1 MMNLKKGLMNLRKM
15 MLKKVISRTNTKN
28 SEELRL
34 NLYSLYSDYL
44 LSKEVFKN
52 NKDLKPFLEQN
63 NIYFKEYVY
72 ASRTTIISR
81 VIRKIE
87 KGGIEELNL
96 YFNSIKNV
104 LFDELSL
111 PKEKVKH
118 NDDLDDILNQFGD

>member
-1 MMNLKKGLMNLRKM
+1 MRKT
-15 MLKKVISRTNTKN
+15 MLKKIISRTNTKN

-44 LSKEVFKN
+44 LSREAFKK

-63 NIYFKEYVY
+63 NIYFKDYVY

-87 KGGIEELNL
+87 KGEIEDLNL

-111 PKEKVKH
+111 PKDKVKQ
-118 NDDLDDILNQFGD
+118 NDDLDEILNQFGD

>member
-118 NDDLDDILNQFGD
+118 NDDLDDILN